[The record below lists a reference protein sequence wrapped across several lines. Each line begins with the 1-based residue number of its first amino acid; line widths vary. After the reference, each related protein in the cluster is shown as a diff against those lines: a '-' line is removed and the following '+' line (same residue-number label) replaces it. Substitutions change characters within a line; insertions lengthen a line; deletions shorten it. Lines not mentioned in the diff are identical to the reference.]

1 MSGAITI
8 IIILVHWSWHPGT
21 PLAPRNPGSMQ
32 PPLCAHE
39 AVGSCSRGLFSR
51 PLPRLTVVPPLG
63 ALKMPGL
70 HSMRH
75 KWKRP
80 VVFHQS
86 HQAELEGPREAE
98 LSPLARITQDL
109 IKHIPP
115 AFCLHPF
122 ALCLDTAWGAQARG
136 QTLSFPL
143 QPLPQVPALYTAPPP
158 LPPPPQVNGCPRGIQ
173 CRLEGCRDVAQ
184 PWAFTQNLHA
194 LPAFIFSPQE
204 PEQLDTRLHTVC
216 VKL

>member
-1 MSGAITI
+1 MP
-8 IIILVHWSWHPGT
+8 PGT
-21 PLAPRNPGSMQ
+21 QALCSHRFVPMKPSAP
-32 PPLCAHE
+32 A
-39 AVGSCSRGLFSR
+39 SRGLFSR
-51 PLPRLTVVPPLG
+51 PLPCLTVVPPLG

-98 LSPLARITQDL
+98 LSPLAPITQDL

-143 QPLPQVPALYTAPPP
+143 QPLPQVPALYTATPP
-158 LPPPPQVNGCPRGIQ
+158 LPPPPPSGKWMPTRDPVQTRGLPGCGSALGFHSEPARS
-173 CRLEGCRDVAQ
+173 
-184 PWAFTQNLHA
+184 PSLHL
-194 LPAFIFSPQE
+194 LPTGA
-204 PEQLDTRLHTVC
+204 
-216 VKL
+216 